1 MRVLVANPNST
12 GAITQACVDLARQ
25 TASPGTAIT
34 GWTNDAGPPVVDS
47 VYADYLAGSALV
59 RGLVGL
65 RPVPD
70 AVVLAGFGNYG
81 TAAVKEALSVS
92 VVSMAEAAMAVGG
105 LLCHRFVIVTT
116 SPRMVPYTED
126 LVRLAGFDHRCAGR
140 ACRGPPASRRT
151 GAAWRR
157 RGRGAGRPSRPR
169 RGGTPGR
176 SRHPRWSAVVS
187 IRRRAPTSGAHAGD
201 RASRVCGAGRRGA
214 RPSRPSPEQD
224 GEVRP
229 AAGALGVESWRAAG
243 SERVE
248 RPRRVERGIPGAV
261 HPGAD
266 RRGPSRAGWP
276 GAPRAAQSRPGRP
289 PR

>member
-25 TASPGTAIT
+25 TASPGTAII

-126 LVRLAGFDHRCAGR
+126 LIRLAGFDHRCAGVR
-140 ACRGPPASRRT
+140 AVALPPVGAPTPPGDAVVAELAAQVSRAEGELRADLVILGGARLSPYAAELRRRVRMPVIEPVACAVQVAEGLVRLDLRQSKTGRFAPPPALS
-151 GAAWRR
+151 
-157 RGRGAGRPSRPR
+157 
-169 RGGTPGR
+169 
-176 SRHPRWSAVVS
+176 V
-187 IRRRAPTSGAHAGD
+187 
-201 RASRVCGAGRRGA
+201 
-214 RPSRPSPEQD
+214 
-224 GEVRP
+224 
-229 AAGALGVESWRAAG
+229 
-243 SERVE
+243 
-248 RPRRVERGIPGAV
+248 
-261 HPGAD
+261 
-266 RRGPSRAGWP
+266 
-276 GAPRAAQSRPGRP
+276 
-289 PR
+289 

>member
-126 LVRLAGFDHRCAGR
+126 LIRLAGFDHRCAGVR
-140 ACRGPPASRRT
+140 AVALPPVGEPAPPGDAVVAELAAQVGLAEGELRADLVILGGARLSPYAAELRRRVRMPVIEPVACAVQVAEGLVRLDLRQSKTGRFAPPPALS
-151 GAAWRR
+151 
-157 RGRGAGRPSRPR
+157 
-169 RGGTPGR
+169 
-176 SRHPRWSAVVS
+176 V
-187 IRRRAPTSGAHAGD
+187 
-201 RASRVCGAGRRGA
+201 
-214 RPSRPSPEQD
+214 
-224 GEVRP
+224 
-229 AAGALGVESWRAAG
+229 
-243 SERVE
+243 
-248 RPRRVERGIPGAV
+248 
-261 HPGAD
+261 
-266 RRGPSRAGWP
+266 
-276 GAPRAAQSRPGRP
+276 
-289 PR
+289 